1 MYRWIGKAAEN
12 ERLLRTIGRLCRYL
26 PRPLLF
32 LGLSLVSLIIYSCT
46 PSIRKQ
52 IMLSMREL
60 LNKRNIFSIGVICR
74 DYFRNLI
81 ITLYE
86 IIIDYQFLEDS
97 KMRRFKV
104 EGENFLHEALQ
115 HGRGA
120 IVFSP
125 HIGNFFYYYW
135 YLSKKYPCLTVA
147 TAGSKELRP
156 LYLLFEQLGCK
167 GLDYDATPPLKL
179 MRALQEH
186 LEEGGVLFLLGD
198 FFRTTF
204 PDATFFGRPTR
215 SPSGAAVLALEKRV
229 PVVPFYGYRERG
241 FTHRLIFHSPLFL
254 YKELRVDQRRKAVER
269 LNGVLEEM
277 IHQVPDQ
284 WFYWFNVDERWGKE
298 ESESL
303 SLTEQG

>member
-1 MYRWIGKAAEN
+1 MYSWIGKVTKN
-12 ERLLRTIGRLCRYL
+12 VTLLCKIGRLCRYL

-32 LGLSLVSLIIYSCT
+32 MSLSLTGFIVYSCLR
-46 PSIRKQ
+46 SVRQQ
-52 IMLSMREL
+52 ILLRMREL
-60 LNKRNIFSIGVICR
+60 LNKRNIFSISTVCR

-97 KMRRFKV
+97 KRWRFKV
-104 EGENFLHEALQ
+104 EGEHFLHEALQ

-156 LYLLFEQLGCK
+156 LYLSFEQLGCR
-167 GLDYDATPPLKL
+167 GLDYDATPPVKL
-179 MRALQEH
+179 IKTLREH
-186 LEEGGVLFLLGD
+186 VEGGGVLFLLGD
-198 FFRTTF
+198 FFRPSF
-204 PDATFFGRPTR
+204 PAATFFGRPTR
-215 SPSGAAVLALEKRV
+215 SPGGATVLALEKQV
-229 PVVPFYGYRERG
+229 PIVPFYGYRERG
-241 FTHRLIFHSPLFL
+241 FKHRLVFHPPLFL
-254 YKELRVDQRRKAVER
+254 YEELKPGQRREAMDR

-277 IHQVPDQ
+277 IHQVPGQ
-284 WFYWFNVDERWGKE
+284 WFYWFNTDERWEKKGTDG
-298 ESESL
+298 L
-303 SLTEQG
+303 SLAEQE